1 MKYFVTAIG
10 MSCIIVF
17 SSGCGFSPSLL
28 TTRTETETHRVS
40 RIIDEDVKIEDT
52 GEDHGVL
59 LPQRKRTV
67 LTRQRIRYDST
78 CYHYFP
84 RLARWGL
91 VEIASIVSTE
101 SSSRGNNMGL
111 GLLGI
116 YNLFTPLNRKET
128 DIFNGYY
135 GRVGMLEWRVP
146 FLGKNWTFGTALF
159 EGLAADSRSG
169 HFMFGVFPLTLR
181 YRYSLLTYPTPLT
194 IEPFI
199 NVGYLPNTYLNMGG
213 KLHFGSV
220 GGMNLFAHLGFAM
233 AGSSINNDKDLAN
246 NYSFGYAGLGISVLD
261 FHYSEDEMD
270 TEWKYHEPFARRVGL
285 LHLTFLQSSI
295 GSGTSFRF
303 LGLNWDGM
311 IIQAGTVAFPADF
324 IMENFTLGTSLI
336 NGVFLGNSTGNP
348 MIGASILPL
357 RATLMYQLTRKVLVE
372 PFFEVNYYPS
382 NFAHLG
388 ARINLGDVGGM
399 NVGFQIGGVYGNTG
413 ELSEQFVDNYTLDVK
428 GLYVGMSLG
437 LLDFY
442 SSPVVDYYRS
452 LPSCVT
458 PFGEY

>member
-1 MKYFVTAIG
+1 MKHPVVAMYLA
-10 MSCIIVF
+10 SIIIA

-28 TTRTETETHRVS
+28 TTRTETETHHVS

-52 GEDHGVL
+52 GEDYGVM
-59 LPQRKRTV
+59 LPQRKRMV

-78 CYHYFP
+78 CYFYFP

-91 VEIASIVSTE
+91 VEMAGIISTE
-101 SSSRGNNMGL
+101 SSSRANNMGL

-116 YNLFTPLNRKET
+116 YNWFTHFNRKET

-146 FLGKNWTFGTALF
+146 FLGRNWTFGTALF

-169 HFMFGVFPLTLR
+169 HYMFGILPFTLR
-181 YRYSLLTYPTPLT
+181 YRYPLLNYPTPLT
-194 IEPFI
+194 IEPFVNI
-199 NVGYLPNTYLNMGG
+199 GYFPNTYLNMGG

-220 GGMNLFAHLGFAM
+220 GGMNLFAHLGFAI
-233 AGSSINNDKDLAN
+233 AGSSINNDGDLAN

-270 TEWKYHEPFARRVGL
+270 TEWKYHEPFARRVGF

-295 GSGTSFRF
+295 GSETSLRF
-303 LGLNWDGM
+303 FGLNWDG
-311 IIQAGTVAFPADF
+311 IIVQAGTVAFPADF
-324 IMENFTLGTSLI
+324 IMKNFTLGTSI
-336 NGVFLGNSTGNP
+336 ANVVFLGNSTNIP
-348 MIGASILPL
+348 MVGASILPL
-357 RATLMYQLTRKVLVE
+357 RATLMYQLAPKVLVE

-388 ARINLGDVGGM
+388 ARINLGDIGGV
-399 NVGFQIGGVYGNTG
+399 NLGFQVGGVYGNTG
-413 ELSEQFVDNYTLDVK
+413 ELSSQFVNNYTYDVK
-428 GLYVGMSLG
+428 GLYFGMSLG
-437 LLDFY
+437 LMDFY